1 MTSPP
6 RSHDARTR
14 TSRPARDERHE
25 HALVLGK
32 FWPLHAGHQH
42 LIDEAVQVADRV
54 TVQLLVHPAEDVPL
68 AVRRS
73 WLAELYPPDRFPG
86 VRLVAATD
94 DVPTDFADPTCWDQ
108 HMAIIASLL
117 DAPVD
122 VVLTSDDY
130 GAELAR
136 RLGATWCQVDP
147 GRRQLPVSGTAV
159 RADPLAHW
167 HRLAPP
173 VRAWYARRIVVTGAE
188 STGTTTL
195 AVALAEA
202 LGTVWVPEYGRRWSA
217 VRPGGLAA
225 PWTTDEFATIA
236 ARQTADEDAAARDT
250 PVRWVVSDTDAV
262 ATALWHERYLGL
274 RAPQVD
280 ALADASLAGR
290 ATFGGG
296 RPDLVVLTGDEIG
309 FVQDGLR
316 DGEHVRH
323 AMQDRFRTE
332 LARRD
337 LPWLE
342 VHGSV
347 ADRLAQVLAALP
359 Q

>member
-1 MTSPP
+1 MTTRAPSE
-6 RSHDARTR
+6 RATRRTEGADGR
-14 TSRPARDERHE
+14 RQ

-32 FWPLHAGHQH
+32 FWPLHAGHQQ
-42 LIDEAVQVADRV
+42 LIDEAVRVADQV
-54 TVQLLVHPAEDVPL
+54 TVQLLVHPDEDVPM

-73 WLAELYPPDRFPG
+73 WLAELYPPDRYPG
-86 VRLVAATD
+86 VQIVAATD
-94 DVPTDFADPTCWDQ
+94 DVPTDFDDPTVWDQ
-108 HMAIIASLL
+108 HMAIIESLL

-136 RLGATWCQVDP
+136 RLGATWHQVDP
-147 GRRQLPVSGTAV
+147 GRIEVPVSGTAV
-159 RADPLAHW
+159 RADPQAYWNH
-167 HRLAPP
+167 LAPP

-195 AVALAEA
+195 AAALADA
-202 LGTVWVPEYGRRWSA
+202 LGAVWVPEYGREWSA

-225 PWTTDEFATIA
+225 PWTTDEFVRIAT
-236 ARQTADEDAAARDT
+236 RQTADEDAAARVT
-250 PVRWVVSDTDAV
+250 PVRWVVCDTDAV
-262 ATALWHERYLGL
+262 ATTLWHERYLGT
-274 RAPQVD
+274 RSPKVD
-280 ALADASLAGR
+280 ALADASLSGR
-290 ATFGGG
+290 ATFGSG

-323 AMQDRFRTE
+323 AMQHRFRTE
-332 LARRD
+332 LAARN

-347 ADRLAQVLAALP
+347 ADRLTQVFAALP
-359 Q
+359 D

>member
-1 MTSPP
+1 M
-6 RSHDARTR
+6 
-14 TSRPARDERHE
+14 TSRPSPGTSQAEGDDQRYE

-42 LIDEAVQVADRV
+42 LVDEAVRVADQV
-54 TVQLLVHPAEDVPL
+54 TVQLLVHPAEDVPM

-94 DVPTDFADPTCWDQ
+94 DIPTDFADPGVWDQ
-108 HMAIIASLL
+108 HMAIIESLL

-136 RLGATWCQVDP
+136 RLGAAWHQVDP
-147 GRRQLPVSGTAV
+147 GRVEIPVSGTAV
-159 RADPLAHW
+159 RADPQAHW
-167 HRLAPP
+167 HHLAPP
-173 VRAWYARRIVVTGAE
+173 VRAWYARRVVVTGAE

-195 AVALAEA
+195 AAALAQA
-202 LGTVWVPEYGRRWSA
+202 LGAVWVPEYGRQWSA
-217 VRPGGLAA
+217 DRPGGLAA
-225 PWTTDEFATIA
+225 PWTTDEFVTIA
-236 ARQTADEDAAARDT
+236 TRQTALEDAAARAAST
-250 PVRWVVSDTDAV
+250 RWVVCDTDAV
-262 ATALWHERYLGL
+262 ATALWHERYLGT
-274 RAPQVD
+274 RARPVD
-280 ALADASLAGR
+280 ALADASLSGR

-323 AMQDRFRTE
+323 AMQHRFRAE

-342 VHGSV
+342 VHGPV

-359 Q
+359 G